1 MYTLRK
7 KIKAGLTI
15 MRSNNRLL
23 FVAVLVFVFPILFVA
38 IVQNF
43 YTTAYTNIETSEKRQ
58 VAILH
63 DALALLLQEYPMN
76 SYQIENFIDSQKQQ
90 SGDITEI
97 RIVEKNSTGFLI
109 LESYIP
115 EKIGS
120 YEQSFDVYQS
130 TFSSNNSSFIFE
142 FNNNSFRTWQA
153 VRSVT
158 VRDSATYY
166 VFTEHSFK
174 TIDSVMAARQQQSY
188 IGLTA
193 IFIFLISLAYWF
205 AKQADWRKQYLIL
218 EENLKQRDLFTNM
231 IAHEFRTPLTAVRGY
246 ASFLEESKTLS
257 IDERKFVDTIQVSAN
272 RMLALVNDFLEVAR
286 IQSGKTLIETTQT
299 DIQPVIKSVLEALLP
314 LAKEKNLQLMYKP
327 LAVPVVLNTDNKRLY
342 QVLQNLISNS
352 IKYTP
357 HGNVE
362 ISTDTTPLSVSIRI
376 KDTGMGITAEDQQ
389 KLFAPFAR
397 VGGVEKST
405 TVGTGLGMWITKQY
419 VELLGGSIS
428 VESIKNVGTHVIL
441 TFKRQS

>member
-1 MYTLRK
+1 MSTLRN
-7 KIKAGLTI
+7 KIKTGLTI

-43 YTTAYTNIETSEKRQ
+43 FATAYTNIETSEKRQ
-58 VAILH
+58 VGMLH
-63 DALALLLQEYPMN
+63 DALALLLEEYPLN
-76 SYQIENFIDSQKQQ
+76 AYQIENFIATQKDQR
-90 SGDITEI
+90 GDISEI
-97 RIVEKNSTGFLI
+97 RIVEKNKTGYLI
-109 LESYIP
+109 LESYTE

-120 YEQSFDVYQS
+120 YEQSIDVYQS

-142 FNNNSFRTWQA
+142 FNNDSFRTWQA
-153 VRSVT
+153 VRSVS
-158 VRDSATYY
+158 VADGSTYY
-166 VFTEHSFK
+166 IFTEHSFQ
-174 TIDSVMAARQQQSY
+174 TIDSVMSARQQQSY

-205 AKQADWRKQYLIL
+205 ARQTDWQRQYKVL
-218 EENLKQRDLFTNM
+218 ENNLKERDLFTNM

-257 IDERKFVDTIQVSAN
+257 EQDRKFVDTIQLSAN

-286 IQSGKTLIETTQT
+286 IQSGKTLIENIDT
-299 DIQPVIKSVLEALLP
+299 DIQPIIKSVLETLLP
-314 LAKEKNLQLMYKP
+314 AAKEKNLQLLYKP
-327 LAVPVVLNTDNKRLY
+327 LAVPLVMKTDAKRLY
-342 QVLQNLISNS
+342 QVLQNLVSNS

-357 HGNVE
+357 TGMVE
-362 ISTDTTPLSVSIRI
+362 ISTDTTPRTLTIRI
-376 KDTGMGITAEDQQ
+376 KDTGMGISAEDQQ

-397 VGGVEKST
+397 FGGVEKT
-405 TVGTGLGMWITKQY
+405 TAVGTGLGMWITKQY

-428 VESIKNVGTHVIL
+428 VESIKNVGTHVVL
-441 TFKRQS
+441 TFKR